1 MQYLQVKNVYKSFT
15 GKPLLN
21 GINFSVFKGQKVAL
35 VARNGAGKT
44 TLLKLLMGDEP
55 GAGDITFTKN
65 VRVGFL
71 SQDTDIDPNMS
82 VLEALFTHENTI
94 GQLIRHYEQLV
105 LDPNHSED
113 EMQKVLQ
120 QIEQAHAWEY
130 EVKVKTIIGQL
141 NLGQYLTQTMGSLSG
156 GEAKRV
162 MLAKTLLDEPDFLI
176 LDEPTNHLD
185 LDMIDRLENY
195 LSQSHLTLL
204 LVTHDRYFLE
214 RVCTHILELD
224 R

>member
-1 MQYLQVKNVYKSFT
+1 MEV
-15 GKPLLN
+15 
-21 GINFSVFKGQKVAL
+21 
-35 VARNGAGKT
+35 
-44 TLLKLLMGDEP
+44 
-55 GAGDITFTKN
+55 
-65 VRVGFL
+65 
-71 SQDTDIDPNMS
+71 DPSMN

-94 GQLIRHYEQLV
+94 GQLIRHYEQLS

-141 NLGQYLTQTMGSLSG
+141 NLGQYLTQPMGSLSG

-185 LDMIDRLENY
+185 LDMIDWLENY